1 MDSGTGC
8 AVAVAVPVVAEE
20 VAPAAAGAPAAAAPA
35 PAPAPA
41 AEATPVELSTRKA
54 TTPTTTTPAAT
65 EAPIITG
72 WDSAVVVGASVGSY
86 VGCFEYS
93 SGEPSSLAAER
104 ERAEK
109 YRGETIDR
117 KWVVGRIRCQILGE

>member
-8 AVAVAVPVVAEE
+8 AVAVAVPVEADE
-20 VAPAAAGAPAAAAPA
+20 VAPAAAGAPAAAA

-93 SGEPSSLAAER
+93 SGEPSSLAAAR
-104 ERAEK
+104 ERAENK
-109 YRGETIDR
+109 RGEAIDQ
-117 KWVVGRIRCQILGE
+117 KWLW